1 MRRMFCAQRLR
12 ASGVSRMRTR
22 CTGGAR
28 LECSWCAHYALVVRV
43 LRAQS
48 AHVWARMERRASC
61 PATRRSTPLWRRTSR
76 PRPSRLSRSRVK
88 TSRPPDPSHDRR
100 GFRFCGVPL
109 WFTGSSV
116 GLFGMSTKWF
126 LLTIITFDIYSSRVY
141 SRLQKWII
149 EHQEIDPATPPP
161 ADHRVM
167 REQPE
172 VPSGPAAPASRRR
185 HVLVSPGCRPRRAAN
200 PPCVAG
206 R

>member
-1 MRRMFCAQRLR
+1 M
-12 ASGVSRMRTR
+12 
-22 CTGGAR
+22 
-28 LECSWCAHYALVVRV
+28 
-43 LRAQS
+43 
-48 AHVWARMERRASC
+48 
-61 PATRRSTPLWRRTSR
+61 
-76 PRPSRLSRSRVK
+76 K

-100 GFRFCGVPL
+100 CFRFRGVPL

-141 SRLQKWII
+141 SHLQKWII
-149 EHQEIDPATPPP
+149 EHQEIDPATPP

-172 VPSGPAAPASRRR
+172 VPPGPAGPASRRR

-200 PPCVAG
+200 LRASPADRPEGRRALPCTQTRTPACPTIKES